1 MDQFYNLEH
10 ILSYWNYVYRTV
22 TVSLNSINIFA
33 QEQFGY
39 GKGLS
44 DVKILYNF
52 IGVILSAL
60 NSATHSSGLSAELV
74 RPFWLPIMTVPSK
87 LHCYGFESHSGLCF
101 ELYHN
106 DGQQTAV
113 DSSEFALY
121 LKLQYCKTYSST
133 GFHTCSHAFPHI
145 HRSVKSQ
152 SIPKHRSSDTT
163 DDRVSCIKNKSNS
176 IQDCNNGTF
185 PQVGNKGFK
194 VNKYTYIRFC

>member
-74 RPFWLPIMTVPSK
+74 RPFWLPIMTVLSK
-87 LHCYGFESHSGLCF
+87 LHCYGFESHGGLCF

-113 DSSEFALY
+113 VTLNLHCTSNF
-121 LKLQYCKTYSST
+121 ST
-133 GFHTCSHAFPHI
+133 AKHTVP
-145 HRSVKSQ
+145 
-152 SIPKHRSSDTT
+152 
-163 DDRVSCIKNKSNS
+163 
-176 IQDCNNGTF
+176 
-185 PQVGNKGFK
+185 
-194 VNKYTYIRFC
+194 